1 MPTPIQIHFDFS
13 SPYGYLGSE
22 KIEALAARHG
32 RTVDWHPMLLGI
44 VFKTTGSQPLTS
56 VPIKGDYAKRD
67 MERSARFH
75 GVALRLPSKFP
86 IATQAPA
93 RIVLWQREHDQASV
107 GNLVKAL
114 YRAYF
119 VLDRDIGDPDIA
131 AEVAAESGLDRQAAR
146 GAVDDAAVKDALRR
160 EVDAA
165 MAKGVFGSPFVF
177 VDGEPFWGIDHFD
190 QVDRWLAHGG
200 F

>member
-1 MPTPIQIHFDFS
+1 MNAPIRFHFDFS

-44 VFKTTGSQPLTS
+44 AFKTTGSQPLTS

-75 GVALRLPSKFP
+75 GVAFRLPSKFP

-119 VLDRDIGDPDIA
+119 VHDRDIGDP
-131 AEVAAESGLDRQAAR
+131 EVAADVARDAGLDRAAAR
-146 GAVDDAAVKDALRR
+146 AAVDDPAVKDALRR

>member
-1 MPTPIQIHFDFS
+1 MPAPIQIYFDFS

-44 VFKTTGSQPLTS
+44 AFKTTGSQPLTS

-75 GVALRLPSKFP
+75 GVAFRLPSKFP

>member
-1 MPTPIQIHFDFS
+1 MPAPIQIYFDFS

-44 VFKTTGSQPLTS
+44 AFKTTGSQPLTS

-75 GVALRLPSKFP
+75 GVAFRLPSKFP

-119 VLDRDIGDPDIA
+119 VLDRDIGDPDTA
-131 AEVAAESGLDRQAAR
+131 ADVAAESGLDRQAAR

-177 VDGEPFWGIDHFD
+177 VDDEPFWGIDHFD

>member
-1 MPTPIQIHFDFS
+1 MPAPIQIYFDFS

-44 VFKTTGSQPLTS
+44 AFKTTGSQPLTS

-75 GVALRLPSKFP
+75 GVAFRLPSKFP

-131 AEVAAESGLDRQAAR
+131 ADVAAESGLDRQAAR

-177 VDGEPFWGIDHFD
+177 VDGEPFWGLDHFD

>member
-1 MPTPIQIHFDFS
+1 VPAPIQIYFDFS

-44 VFKTTGSQPLTS
+44 AFKTTGSQPLTS

-119 VLDRDIGDPDIA
+119 VLDRDIGDPDTA
-131 AEVAAESGLDRQAAR
+131 ADVAAESGLDRQAAR

-177 VDGEPFWGIDHFD
+177 VDGEPVWGIDHFD

>member
-1 MPTPIQIHFDFS
+1 MPAPIQIYFDFS

-44 VFKTTGSQPLTS
+44 AFKTTGSQPLTS

-75 GVALRLPSKFP
+75 GVAFRLPSKFP

-93 RIVLWQREHDQASV
+93 RIVLWQCEHDQASV
-107 GNLVKAL
+107 GSLVKAL

-119 VLDRDIGDPDIA
+119 VHDRDIGDPDIA
-131 AEVAAESGLDRQAAR
+131 ADVAAESGLDRQAAR

>member
-1 MPTPIQIHFDFS
+1 MPAPIQIYFDFS

-44 VFKTTGSQPLTS
+44 AFKTTGSQPLTS

-75 GVALRLPSKFP
+75 RVAFRLPSKFP

-119 VLDRDIGDPDIA
+119 VLDRDIGDPDTA

>member
-1 MPTPIQIHFDFS
+1 MPAPIQIYFDFS

-44 VFKTTGSQPLTS
+44 AFKTTGSQPLTS

-75 GVALRLPSKFP
+75 GVAFRLPSKFP

-119 VLDRDIGDPDIA
+119 VHDRDIGDP
-131 AEVAAESGLDRQAAR
+131 EVAADVARDAGLDRAAAR
-146 GAVDDAAVKDALRR
+146 AAVDDPAVKDALRR

-177 VDGEPFWGIDHFD
+177 VDGEPFWGLDHFD